1 MPFVN
6 VVELQQEAWEY
17 QEEVLES
24 QEPQEAWESQE
35 PLEVWESLEPQEA
48 LASQEI
54 QEVWESQ
61 EPQVQQ
67 ALDVVMNILGQ
78 IWMTI

>member
-6 VVELQQEAWEY
+6 VVELLQEAWEY

-24 QEPQEAWESQE
+24 QEHQEAWESQEPQEAWESQE
-35 PLEVWESLEPQEA
+35 L
-48 LASQEI
+48 

-61 EPQVQQ
+61 EPQEQQ
-67 ALDVVMNILGQ
+67 VLDVVMNILGQ
-78 IWMTI
+78 IWMAI